1 MQLVQ
6 SILITYDINIIKYGS
21 HLAVTERYFE
31 FCAGIV
37 QPGILLDPVI
47 LLGVLQVILE
57 YLLEQSEVVIQT
69 DTVPGKSQGSDGIQ
83 EAGCQQKEEEG
94 YKKLVA
100 SLEGIN
106 VSQGLRYCVYRMPVY
121 IAALRIFVNLEWMDK
136 LNYYLNKNNLKKY
149 GESLHYVKRCAR
161 SIGAQEFADW
171 SLAMSNAVKRGDLA
185 YLQEN
190 EQEFMKSYQHI
201 HDVVKKALQSYDEER
216 L

>member
-37 QPGILLDPVI
+37 QPGILLDPII

-83 EAGCQQKEEEG
+83 EA
-94 YKKLVA
+94 A
-100 SLEGIN
+100 SLPKPPLPREG
-106 VSQGLRYCVYRMPVY
+106 SGSASSMSARFLPFFF
-121 IAALRIFVNLEWMDK
+121 RI
-136 LNYYLNKNNLKKY
+136 
-149 GESLHYVKRCAR
+149 SL
-161 SIGAQEFADW
+161 S
-171 SLAMSNAVKRGDLA
+171 SS
-185 YLQEN
+185 
-190 EQEFMKSYQHI
+190 
-201 HDVVKKALQSYDEER
+201 
-216 L
+216 

>member
-69 DTVPGKSQGSDGIQ
+69 DTSPGSPRVAMESRKQ
-83 EAGCQQKEEEG
+83 A
-94 YKKLVA
+94 A
-100 SLEGIN
+100 SLPKPPLPREGSGSASSMSAM
-106 VSQGLRYCVYRMPVY
+106 VLPFFF
-121 IAALRIFVNLEWMDK
+121 RIS
-136 LNYYLNKNNLKKY
+136 LN
-149 GESLHYVKRCAR
+149 S
-161 SIGAQEFADW
+161 S
-171 SLAMSNAVKRGDLA
+171 
-185 YLQEN
+185 
-190 EQEFMKSYQHI
+190 
-201 HDVVKKALQSYDEER
+201 
-216 L
+216 